1 MMKRRTSAIL
11 CVIALLMTGCATKGG
26 ATVPPS
32 GTEQSKPAAP
42 SLTSEPAAPETTL
55 PETGPETT
63 AAPDTGTQPQSV
75 TPGGFRVYTDSSR
88 YTPYQAPQALY
99 TRPENVDLSDFH
111 PENAH
116 GAVYPYTASL
126 LYSSSPEGYSYESGG
141 SYGFVDSTGTI
152 VTDGTYRS
160 IEPLR
165 EYDYMYNALAY
176 QLPLWVVKRIKN
188 VKVAGEEDGHEYIE
202 GDMYCGVVAMDGS
215 FSIPCDYRSIQAM
228 DGRFVCFRDWDTR
241 EFSIFDLTGKL
252 LLSSSQLNDGS
263 RFDGWDINYGD
274 GLYLVGYCSYGQGS
288 ESRYY
293 YLNEAGERVLGPY
306 SDASPFS
313 EGLAAVSTD
322 GGNTYGYIDKS
333 GSWVIGANYKNAGR
347 FVNGRT
353 DATLPDDTVVLMDQN
368 GNWLFESQFGW
379 LNTAPCGYAH
389 RYQDE
394 TGTTHSDFYDRDGN
408 LLAPYSDDW
417 ECLSENVV
425 YLSENDGVLLS
436 ALDGSV
442 PDLRVPSVSWV
453 HRGAAVVEGQF
464 MMGFIGYDYQG
475 DREILI
481 SEDLTSVYEIPKEST
496 PALPDM
502 NGIIARFDE
511 VTGEPWYLIYDGRKL
526 LVYGEDGTLA
536 CAVDGYDARIIN
548 RAIHRDTALAS
559 TYQSF
564 DGELLFSYPF
574 PDSGD

>member
-1 MMKRRTSAIL
+1 MKRRIPAIL
-11 CVIALLMTGCATKGG
+11 CVLALLITGCSTKGG
-26 ATVPPS
+26 TSAPPS
-32 GTEQSKPAAP
+32 APEQSKPAAP
-42 SLTSEPAAPETTL
+42 DTTL
-55 PETGPETT
+55 QGTDPETT
-63 AAPDTGTQPQSV
+63 ATPDTGTQAGTQTQSV

-99 TRPENVDLSDFH
+99 TRPKNVDLSDFH

-141 SYGFVDSTGTI
+141 NYGFVDSTGTI

-160 IEPLR
+160 IVPLR
-165 EYDYMYNALAY
+165 EYDFMYNALAY

-188 VKVAGEEDGHEYIE
+188 AKVAGEEDGYEHIE

-215 FSIPCDYRSIQAM
+215 FSIPCEYRSIQALE
-228 DGRFVCFRDWDTR
+228 DRFVCSRDWESK
-241 EFSIFDLTGKL
+241 EFSVFDLTGKL

-263 RFDGWDINYGD
+263 RFDSYEIHYSE
-274 GLYLVGYCSYGQGS
+274 GLYLVGYCSYSEGT

-306 SDASPFS
+306 SDARPFS

-333 GSWVIGANYKNAGR
+333 GSWVIGANYIYAGS
-347 FVNGRT
+347 FDDGRT
-353 DATLPDDTVVLMDQN
+353 DATLPDGTVVLLDRS
-368 GNWLFESQFGW
+368 GSWLFSSPVGW
-379 LNTAPCGYAH
+379 INRAPCGYVH
-389 RYQDE
+389 RYLDGA
-394 TGTTHSDFYDRDGN
+394 GTTHNDFYDRDGK
-408 LLAPYSDDW
+408 LLRAFSDDW

-425 YLSENDGVLLS
+425 YLSKVDSVEFS

-442 PDLRVPSVSWV
+442 PDLTVPSVGWV
-453 HRGAAVVEGQF
+453 NCGAAVVEGQF
-464 MMGFIGYDYQG
+464 MKGFLGYDYEAS
-475 DREILI
+475 RMILV
-481 SEDLTSVYEIPKEST
+481 SEDLSAVYDIPKEST
-496 PALPDM
+496 PAMPDL
-502 NGIIARFDE
+502 NGIIATYDE
-511 VTGEPWYLIYDGRKL
+511 VTGERWYLVRDGGKL

-536 CAVDGYDARIIN
+536 CAVEGNNARIIN
-548 RAIHRDTALAS
+548 RTVYRDTALAC
-559 TYQSF
+559 TYRSF

-574 PDSGD
+574 ADSGD